1 MGQRSWGSA
10 PYKGSGTRFLTSD
23 QCWLGRGSW
32 VPVIAQGRRTLCRV
46 QRRDPPPS
54 RGNRSWPA
62 GTLRSSSPRILPR
75 GDQDRGTR
83 KKLHESPANFTRFP
97 EAPRVQGRP
106 GLSIAPN
113 PQASTD
119 PAAPRAQGSPGVCG
133 GAAGDG
139 ASPPYHLHLAGI
151 QLAGGRRHG
160 ELDLLA
166 VFGVHGGRG
175 SRWGKGRATRGPRRR
190 SRLDSPAL
198 FGAAR

>member
-1 MGQRSWGSA
+1 MGQQSWGSA
-10 PYKGSGTRFLTSD
+10 PYKGSGDKVSHIRPVLAGPGLMGPSD
-23 QCWLGRGSW
+23 SPGKEDI
-32 VPVIAQGRRTLCRV
+32 VQGPEER
-46 QRRDPPPS
+46 PPS

-62 GTLRSSSPRILPR
+62 GMLRSSSPRILPR
-75 GDQDRGTR
+75 GDQDRGTG

-97 EAPRVQGRP
+97 EAPPVQGRP

-113 PQASTD
+113 PQASMD
-119 PAAPRAQGSPGVCG
+119 PAASRAQGSPGVCG

-139 ASPPYHLHLAGI
+139 ARPPYHLHLAGI

-175 SRWGKGRATRGPRRR
+175 SRWGKGRATRGPGRR
-190 SRLDSPAL
+190 SRLGSPAL
-198 FGAAR
+198 FRALR